1 MKIVYID
8 VQNTHKRICARG
20 WFVDWMRFYKYI
32 KDHCHADIVYFAV
45 WYVAKYKDF
54 YNKLKW
60 YWYTMLFKQT
70 TIKADGSIKW
80 NVDIDIA
87 IRVILDMCEWD
98 LQQAHIVTNDG
109 DYNTLVQI
117 CQERWILGYL
127 IYPDQKLSS
136 ILLRKITHKSID
148 MQAIRHLIEKQKDP
162 NN

>member
-1 MKIVYID
+1 MWYI
-8 VQNTHKRICARG
+8 
-20 WFVDWMRFYKYI
+20 
-32 KDHCHADIVYFAV
+32 
-45 WYVAKYKDF
+45 AKYDDF
-54 YNKLKW
+54 YNKLEW

-148 MQAIRHLIEKQKDP
+148 MQAIRHLIEKQKDL
-162 NN
+162 NT